1 MKSLYLP
8 RCLVERRWLVPIY
21 RLHTVPMAWECAV
34 CGKLFSLS
42 LPEAE
47 QQTSQRVP
55 WHIER
60 EFRLHSCELHLG
72 WRFPDPRL

>member
-1 MKSLYLP
+1 ML
-8 RCLVERRWLVPIY
+8 RRRWLVPVY
-21 RLHTVPMAWECAV
+21 RLGTALMAWECAV

-47 QQTSQRVP
+47 QQSSQRPP

-72 WRFPDPRL
+72 SRFLDPQF